1 MKLKDRITDLKNV
14 AGAFGLMFT
23 IAVLFVS
30 VLTFLIVGAW
40 DGAVW
45 LFKADWQTTNF
56 QVPFWAF
63 VVTIPAYLFNRM
75 FADWMTE
82 VTEQK
87 LKELEE
93 NRNSRTTGWTLLQSN
108 SVIFATQKSIGLEEH
123 RQDQRPVRPSPCI
136 VSASRW
142 SPDIISGKH
151 CSFIIH
157 E

>member
-23 IAVLFVS
+23 IAVLFGS

-45 LFKADWQTTNF
+45 LFKTDWQTTNF

-75 FADWMTE
+75 FADWM
-82 VTEQK
+82 K
-87 LKELEE
+87 DPDDN
-93 NRNSRTTGWTLLQSN
+93 NRR
-108 SVIFATQKSIGLEEH
+108 
-123 RQDQRPVRPSPCI
+123 D
-136 VSASRW
+136 
-142 SPDIISGKH
+142 
-151 CSFIIH
+151 
-157 E
+157 

>member
-1 MKLKDRITDLKNV
+1 MTFKARITAIKDVV
-14 AGAFGLMFT
+14 AALGLMFT
-23 IAVLFVS
+23 MAVLLGS
-30 VLTFLIVGAW
+30 ALTFLIVGAW

-82 VTEQK
+82 ETEQK

-93 NRNSRTTGWTLLQSN
+93 RRNSR
-108 SVIFATQKSIGLEEH
+108 
-123 RQDQRPVRPSPCI
+123 RD
-136 VSASRW
+136 
-142 SPDIISGKH
+142 
-151 CSFIIH
+151 
-157 E
+157 